1 MHANGCNIL
10 DIRHKSCAPKVSF
23 VTITEP
29 KLYLCCML
37 KFRHLLLWKSLS
49 LIWPQLLQSS
59 RELRII
65 GICMCYFM
73 GTCLFQIGEKGRHCK
88 HSIVTECHRWETTLS
103 LQVMQNFS
111 SDVFEL
117 LWLTAWFLPVLCIS
131 LSLSISSCIYCPFLC
146 TQALH
151 FCFCMLGW
159 CFQWLVFHPMYCRY
173 LNDTDDGVSEAMVPF
188 AVQYLSILKVWNCP

>member
-111 SDVFEL
+111 SYVMNCCDSQLDSYLSFAFHFLYRLVVVYTVLFYAPRPFTFVSVCLADVFSG
-117 LWLTAWFLPVLCIS
+117 WCSILCIAGIWMIQMMEY
-131 LSLSISSCIYCPFLC
+131 LKLWFPLQYSI
-146 TQALH
+146 
-151 FCFCMLGW
+151 
-159 CFQWLVFHPMYCRY
+159 
-173 LNDTDDGVSEAMVPF
+173 
-188 AVQYLSILKVWNCP
+188 